1 MSLPT
6 LLALTVLIGC
16 VPHFDVVGEEREEGT
31 GFEVGDL
38 VPPLDLKDQSGT
50 LLSLRAYEG
59 DVIFLDI
66 STMWCIP
73 CRALAEEAAKTQEDY
88 EDRGF
93 LYVTVLQENSLYGP
107 PGMADLKAWADNYG
121 LDTPVLGD
129 GGDIL
134 EERVTGPAIQEDS
147 FPALLVIGRDQHV
160 VERIETAQ
168 DEFVR
173 EGIERHL

>member
-1 MSLPT
+1 MSLAT
-6 LLALTVLIGC
+6 LLTLTALTGC
-16 VPHFDVVGEEREEGT
+16 VPHFDAVGDEQEEET

-38 VPPLDLKDQSGT
+38 VPSLNLKDQNGT
-50 LLSLRAYEG
+50 TVSLRTHEG

-88 EDRGF
+88 DDQGF
-93 LYVTVLQENSLYGP
+93 LYVTVLQENSLYEP
-107 PGMADLKAWADNYG
+107 PNMADLKAWANNYD

-129 GGDIL
+129 GGDVL
-134 EERVTGPAIQEDS
+134 EDRVTGPAIREDS
-147 FPALLVIGRDQHV
+147 FPALLVIGRDQHI
-160 VERIETAQ
+160 VERIETAE
-168 DEFVR
+168 DEVVR